1 MQGKVGIYMDAD
13 QFLLTTY
20 TEDHKEELTSF
31 MEKRKPRFI
40 PTGIFMRSITDP
52 ILYHRSFVLMAVAN
66 LFTVSSIGAFFLF
79 PLFITSHGGSKA
91 DIGIIMGA
99 LALSA
104 VVCRPWI
111 SEMID
116 SLGRKR
122 SYTVGCI
129 IMSLMPLA
137 YLLFRGELARFYLP
151 LLLIRVIHGVGL
163 ALCFTS
169 AFTYIADIVPESR
182 LNEGIGMFGITGL
195 TGMAVGPAVGEVV
208 IRAFGFHMFF
218 LSATIMATTGLCLQL
233 ALPES
238 YARITAVPSESFFS
252 VLNRK
257 KILIVALLALLFGFA
272 LSASGSFVAPFAKE
286 KHLAFISLYYVFY
299 SSAAVLTRVLGGRL
313 ADRIGEDRIIPN
325 ALVLT
330 GAGLLLLI
338 LLEGNFILILSGL
351 MSGCGHGFL
360 FPCLN
365 SLDIRGEPVNIRGKI
380 NGVFTGGID
389 AGVFLG
395 SIILGFIG
403 EWAGFRA
410 LFLVAGISLLPGLWI
425 YRLLTKGR

>member
-1 MQGKVGIYMDAD
+1 
-13 QFLLTTY
+13 
-20 TEDHKEELTSF
+20 
-31 MEKRKPRFI
+31 
-40 PTGIFMRSITDP
+40 
-52 ILYHRSFVLMAVAN
+52 
-66 LFTVSSIGAFFLF
+66 
-79 PLFITSHGGSKA
+79 
-91 DIGIIMGA
+91 
-99 LALSA
+99 
-104 VVCRPWI
+104 
-111 SEMID
+111 
-116 SLGRKR
+116 
-122 SYTVGCI
+122 
-129 IMSLMPLA
+129 
-137 YLLFRGELARFYLP
+137 
-151 LLLIRVIHGVGL
+151 VGL

-195 TGMAVGPAVGEVV
+195 TGMAVGPAIGEAV
-208 IRAFGFHMFF
+208 IRAFGFDMFF
-218 LSATIMATTGLCLQL
+218 LSASIMATTGLCLQL

-238 YARITAVPSESFFS
+238 YTRVTVESSESFFS

-272 LSASGSFVAPFAKE
+272 LSASGSFVAPFAKQ
-286 KHLAFISLYYVFY
+286 KHLAFISLYYIFY
-299 SSAAVLTRVLGGRL
+299 SSAAVLTRLLGGRL

-338 LLEGNFILILSGL
+338 FLEGNFILILSGL
-351 MSGCGHGFL
+351 ISGCGHGFL
-360 FPCLN
+360 FPSLN
-365 SLDIRGEPVNIRGKI
+365 SLAIRDEPAHIRGKI

-425 YRLLTKGR
+425 YRLLRKH